1 MSNFNLPIYQY
12 ISQGRSTTEQLNG
25 IQKVLDQGIKFIQI
39 RWKESETIQLIQLGL
54 KVRKLCD
61 AYQALLIINDH
72 WEIQPEINADGV
84 HLGLTDA
91 SITQVRVSLGSN
103 VILGGTANTFQDVK
117 QRIAEKA
124 DYIGLGPYRFTS
136 TKTKLSPI
144 LGLTGYE
151 EILQQLKEEKL
162 AIPTIYAIG
171 GIEEQD
177 ISPLQGIGIYGIA
190 ASTLFL
196 NQ

>member
-12 ISQGRSTTEQLNG
+12 ISQGRSKPEQLTG

-39 RWKESETIQLIQLGL
+39 RWKEAETNQLIQLGL

-61 AYQALLIINDH
+61 AYQSLLLINDH

-91 SITQVRVSLGSN
+91 SITQVRESLGSN
-103 VILGGTANTFQDVK
+103 IILGGTANTFQDVM
-117 QRIAEKA
+117 QRIADKA

-144 LGLTGYE
+144 LGLEGYH
-151 EILQQLKEEKL
+151 EILQQLEEKKI
-162 AIPTIYAIG
+162 AIPAIYAIG
-171 GIEEQD
+171 GIEKQD
-177 ISPLQGIGIYGIA
+177 IAPLQGIGIYGIA